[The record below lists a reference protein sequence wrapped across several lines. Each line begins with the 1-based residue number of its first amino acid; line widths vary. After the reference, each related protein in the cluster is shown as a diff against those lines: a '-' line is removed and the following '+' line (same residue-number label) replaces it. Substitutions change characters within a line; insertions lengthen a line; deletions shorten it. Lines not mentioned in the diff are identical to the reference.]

1 MNLSI
6 ELKTRIY
13 EHIGQ
18 VRNHLGEFPADE
30 QREILES
37 IETHIHDALES
48 RSEGDPAMD
57 LLEAIIAELD
67 PPESYGPRNF
77 NLAQQSG
84 KIPPSS
90 SKGLLKGCAV
100 VVLACIAMSVV
111 AIIFWNK
118 STTTGKA
125 VRPDQT
131 DAADPESSPESAP
144 TVEQPPARSPIVG
157 PWTSIDFVPGIKAFD
172 PDQHTWQGALEL
184 KELVFRPDGSTSKPG
199 WTWKGN
205 QLFRSGDQSQAN
217 FSIVTIRNWEYLF
230 LEWRSGDVL
239 NDDKKPGY
247 YVFIRGSYIDPGE
260 PKIITEGVGWGVVR
274 LGASAEKVTEY
285 LGTPNPWSIPAR
297 PWLQWTRW
305 PIKCTVNKD
314 HHVIGISFDSE
325 FDGQTSKGIKMGSS
339 EQEVL
344 DAYGQPSEMAIWEN
358 RRPRPVGEKE
368 VKITETMMLWRNL
381 GLRIYIRDDKV
392 YQIDISKFQ

>member
-18 VRNHLGEFPADE
+18 VRNHLGAFAVDE

-48 RSEGDPAMD
+48 RSEGEPTMD
-57 LLEAIIAELD
+57 LLEAIVAELD

-77 NLAQQSG
+77 NLEQQSG
-84 KIPPSS
+84 KISPSS

-118 STTTGKA
+118 STTTGKV

-131 DAADPESSPESAP
+131 DAAEPEPSPEPAP
-144 TVEQPPARSPIVG
+144 TKEKPPARSPIIG
-157 PWTSIDFVPGIKAFD
+157 HWTSIDFVPEIKAFD
-172 PDQHTWQGALEL
+172 PDKRTWQGALEL
-184 KELVFRPDGSTSKPG
+184 KELIFLPDGSTSKPW

-205 QLFRSGDQSQAN
+205 QLFHSGDQSQAS
-217 FSIVTIRNWEYLF
+217 FSIVTIARQEYLF
-230 LEWRSGDVL
+230 LEWLSGDVL
-239 NDDKKPGY
+239 TGDKKPSY
-247 YVFIRGSYIDPGE
+247 YVFIRGSYIDPSE

-274 LGASAEKVTEY
+274 LGASAAEVTEY
-285 LGTPNPWSIPAR
+285 LGTPNPWSIPTR
-297 PWLQWTRW
+297 PWLRWTRW
-305 PIKCTVNKD
+305 PFECTVNKD
-314 HHVIGISFDSE
+314 HHVIGITFHGE
-325 FDGQTSKGIKMGSS
+325 FNGQTSKGIKMGSS

-344 DAYGQPSEMAIWEN
+344 DAYGQPSDMSIGEN
-358 RRPRPVGEKE
+358 RGRN
-368 VKITETMMLWRNL
+368 TETMWWRNL
-381 GLRIYIRDDKV
+381 GLRITIIDGKV
-392 YQIDISKFQ
+392 YQIDISKPQ